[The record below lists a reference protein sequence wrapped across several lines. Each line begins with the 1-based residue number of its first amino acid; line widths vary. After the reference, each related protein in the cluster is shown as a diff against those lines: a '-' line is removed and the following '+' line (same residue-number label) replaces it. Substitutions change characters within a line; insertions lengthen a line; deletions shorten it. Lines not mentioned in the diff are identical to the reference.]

1 MSYILDALKKSDQE
15 RQSQPLIDIAPVQS
29 GPTTRGPKR
38 KKWLWLVPALLLA
51 NIIVLIWPDAA
62 PPRSVAAV
70 SGNTV
75 QPETSTTGTATP
87 PAPAITDSDSQ
98 SESGITA
105 PEPQP
110 IGQDQRPDISVRPS
124 YHRDPFAPLPGHN
137 VPSPEEV
144 VTTAA
149 DTVVDS
155 IPTKPAV
162 PLPDV
167 EQLNRSLLNQALIEQ
182 LAPLREAQPSK
193 PPTDAARALQRA
205 AADQLEI
212 PAIISDISTSEP
224 STSESSSSEPN
235 SSAQQTLVENSNVP
249 LLNELDPETQNAIP
263 DLKVSVH
270 IYAQTP
276 EQRMARVNGKMIREG
291 QRLTDDLRLEEI
303 RPESL
308 VFSFRG
314 NPFLLLR

>member
-15 RQSQPLIDIAPVQS
+15 RQSQPLIDIAPPHS
-29 GPTTRGPKR
+29 SPTAPSPKR

-51 NIIVLIWPDAA
+51 NIIVLIWPDTA
-62 PPRSVAAV
+62 PPISVAAV
-70 SGNTV
+70 SGSTA
-75 QPETSTTGTATP
+75 QPDSPTAGTATP
-87 PAPAITDSDSQ
+87 PAVPAVTGSDSQ
-98 SESGITA
+98 SESRIAATQ
-105 PEPQP
+105 PQP
-110 IGQDQRPDISVRPS
+110 ISQAQLSDINARPA

-137 VPSPEEV
+137 APSPEE
-144 VTTAA
+144 TAA
-149 DTVVDS
+149 DTVADS
-155 IPTKPAV
+155 TLTKPVV

-182 LAPLREAQPSK
+182 LAPLREAQPSET
-193 PPTDAARALQRA
+193 PTDAAQALQRA
-205 AADQLEI
+205 ATNQLEI
-212 PAIISDISTSEP
+212 TAVASHNSTAEP
-224 STSESSSSEPN
+224 DSSEPD
-235 SSAQQTLVENSNVP
+235 SSAQQTLMENSSVP
-249 LLNELDPETQNAIP
+249 LLSELDAETQNAIP

-291 QRLTDDLRLEEI
+291 QRLTDELRLEEI

-308 VFSFRG
+308 VFSFQG